1 MKRDYKKVQRWYDE
15 NIINYLKNGDLLMKS
30 KLDHFL
36 YYIPK
41 RGLVVDLGSGTGRDV
56 EYFSE
61 KGFKSIGIDFS
72 KEMILYARKN
82 RKAGTFRYGDI
93 KEKKVDFKKNTI
105 DGIWDSSSL
114 LTHSETKDVNLFLK
128 KANNWLK
135 KGGVFGFIAMKKSNT
150 HNSQLPRE
158 IIFNSFSFEEIN
170 SLLSSNNLKL
180 IHFQEFKAHNRKWFF
195 LITKKR

>member
-1 MKRDYKKVQRWYDE
+1 MKRDYKKVQRWYNE
-15 NIINYLKNGDLLMKS
+15 NIDNYLKNGDLLMKS

-36 YYIPK
+36 CYIPK
-41 RGLVVDLGSGTGRDV
+41 RGLIVDLGSGTGRDV

-82 RKAGTFRYGDI
+82 RKAGIFRYGDI
-93 KEKKVDFKKNTI
+93 I
-105 DGIWDSSSL
+105 
-114 LTHSETKDVNLFLK
+114 KDVNIFLK

-135 KGGVFGFIAMKKSNT
+135 KRGVFGFIAMKKSNT
-150 HNSQLPRE
+150 NNSQPPRE
-158 IIFNSFSFEEIN
+158 VIFNRFSFEEIN
-170 SLLSSNNLKL
+170 NLLNSNNLKL

-195 LITKKR
+195 LITIKR